1 MSKKSKAVANR
12 VLGQLKARGDRM
24 GFENAAKDAIRG
36 KGNWK
41 ISDIE
46 VHSDDAALI
55 SIEASSHGF
64 DFNGSFGVDASGE
77 VDPGSIGVWVWDED
91 NEDEYELVFRKV
103 PAVRELVNKAGD
115 IQIERFRAWAERT
128 RNG

>member
-115 IQIERFRAWAERT
+115 IQIERF
-128 RNG
+128 